1 MILVVV
7 TFLYLSYRA
16 EERVTII
23 IIFQFLNSNGF
34 TLDVSAPALT
44 LPGDVRAPFDSRN
57 TAFNKDTFWSLLLL
71 QPAASFDDKG

>member
-1 MILVVV
+1 MIFVMVP
-7 TFLYLSYRA
+7 FLYLSYRA
-16 EERVTII
+16 EERVTMI

-71 QPAASFDDKG
+71 QPAATFDDRG

>member
-1 MILVVV
+1 MVPFCINPTEVG
-7 TFLYLSYRA
+7 
-16 EERVTII
+16 ERVTMI

-34 TLDVSAPALT
+34 MLDVSAPALT

-71 QPAASFDDKG
+71 QPAATFDDKG

>member
-1 MILVVV
+1 MILVMVPFCINPTEV
-7 TFLYLSYRA
+7 G
-16 EERVTII
+16 ERVTMI

-71 QPAASFDDKG
+71 QPAATFDDRG